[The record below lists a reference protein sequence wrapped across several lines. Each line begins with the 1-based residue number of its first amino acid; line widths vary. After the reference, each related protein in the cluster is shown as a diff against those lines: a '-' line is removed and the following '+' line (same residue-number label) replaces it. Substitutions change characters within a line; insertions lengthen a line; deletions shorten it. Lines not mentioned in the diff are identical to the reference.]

1 MPFNRSTLKKAQPKR
16 QNTKSPFVNNI
27 AANLH
32 KCSPYSIFISPVIF
46 PLFSHGGENSNAAT
60 GPRQTLSGGQ
70 IHFPTP
76 GKCSTN

>member
-27 AANLH
+27 AANSFINAALTPSLFHLLFLH
-32 KCSPYSIFISPVIF
+32 VKKK
-46 PLFSHGGENSNAAT
+46 SNAAT
-60 GPRQTLSGGQ
+60 EPRQKLSGGQ